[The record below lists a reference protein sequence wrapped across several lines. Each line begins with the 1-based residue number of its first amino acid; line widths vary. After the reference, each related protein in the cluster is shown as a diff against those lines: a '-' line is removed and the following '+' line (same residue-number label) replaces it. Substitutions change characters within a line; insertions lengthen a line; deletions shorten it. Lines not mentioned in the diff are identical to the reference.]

1 MHLLF
6 FNFNVNELKLLCFLV
21 VLIERVYLYSGDT
34 HQLNL
39 TSNEQSDGMP
49 PTTIAIGRGYTSFE
63 SQHSED
69 GHKKSIFRT
78 NLEKARRYTLNYK
91 EGEAPR
97 IPVTSGDPWAA
108 D

>member
-21 VLIERVYLYSGDT
+21 VLIERVFLYSGDT

-49 PTTIAIGRGYTSFE
+49 PTTIAIGRGYISFE
-63 SQHSED
+63 TQHS
-69 GHKKSIFRT
+69 GHKKSILRA
-78 NLEKARRYTLNYK
+78 NLEKAPRYTLNYK

-97 IPVTSGDPWAA
+97 IPVTSSDPWAA